1 MPNPKR
7 RHSNERTRKRRTHD
21 KITSNAASRC
31 TQCGADK
38 EPHRICGKCGYYR
51 GKPVVSVKSA

>member
-21 KITSNAASRC
+21 KIESNPASRC
-31 TQCGADK
+31 AQCGADK
-38 EPHRICGKCGYYR
+38 EPHRICVKCGYYK
-51 GKPVVSVKSA
+51 GKPVVSGKSA